1 MKTTNRG
8 LQIGRSVRAEGS
20 LFFILALFVT
30 HAAHAQHPVDVQRL
44 TAEGDYFKALSVYE
58 LLPSRQLD
66 QDTYVSAAKSA
77 WALGLT
83 KQASALFDTVLR
95 KQDLND
101 DDRARLTLSRAA
113 IEYQEERYQEAALF
127 AEKSAGYIAE
137 KAPLR
142 GRALLLLGQS
152 LLRLGA
158 YATAEE
164 KLLEALSD
172 AAPADRPEVAFSLA
186 TAQVKL
192 GKLPDAERS
201 FKAIPTDHPRAASAV
216 RSLAAISLQSEQGD
230 RARFWIERGKNNYSE
245 GFLDSWGDYALA
257 TVALK
262 ADNMTEARAVVAK
275 AEKRYP
281 PSDGWLILM
290 QAALEQAEWNHGMQ
304 GQKP

>member
-1 MKTTNRG
+1 MKPTDYVPYPQLMRRMG
-8 LQIGRSVRAEGS
+8 AYS
-20 LFFILALFVT
+20 LLVLTLLTARV
-30 HAAHAQHPVDVQRL
+30 ADAQHPVDVQRL
-44 TAEGDYFKALSVYE
+44 AAEGDYFKALAVYE

-95 KQDLND
+95 KQGLSD

-113 IEYQEERYQEAALF
+113 IEHQEERYQEAALF
-127 AEKSAGYIAE
+127 AEKAAGYIVE

-158 YATAEE
+158 YASAEE
-164 KLLEALSD
+164 KLLEAFAD
-172 AAPADRPEVAFSLA
+172 AAPSDRPDVAFSLG
-186 TAQVKL
+186 TVQLKL
-192 GKLPDAERS
+192 GKLAEAERA
-201 FKAIPTDHPRAASAV
+201 FKAIPTDHLRAASAV
-216 RSLAAISLQSEQGD
+216 RLLAVISLQSEQGD
-230 RARFWIERGKNNYSE
+230 RARFWIERGKSNYSE
-245 GFLDSWGDYALA
+245 GFLDSWGDYGLA

-262 ADNMTEARAVVAK
+262 ADNIAEARAVVEK